1 MSEREYIL
9 SLDINARIR
18 CYHRTESGI
27 VTGFMVQLEF
37 QAENTW
43 RPIIRYDT
51 AHGFAHCDRHRKDGT
66 VTKTALTLAFSEAST
81 FAELDIRR
89 RWKEYIRMFLEEQR

>member
-9 SLDINARIR
+9 ALDINARIR
-18 CYHRTESGI
+18 CYHRTESGA
-27 VTGFMVQLEF
+27 VAGFMVQLEC
-37 QAENTW
+37 QTENTW

-51 AHGFAHCDRHRKDGT
+51 AHGFAHCDRYRKDGT
-66 VTKTALTLAFSEAST
+66 VTKTALTLTFSEART

-89 RWKEYIRMFLEEQR
+89 HWKEYIRMFREEQR